1 MSYPVVAVKFCTHL
15 KGKKPSEIKPDILRK
30 CSGGGKM
37 ELCAADAWDAMVAA
51 AAVDGVVLKPT
62 SLGDQFRS
70 IDQQKAGFLQRY
82 QKEPVTNSSTRTW
95 NGVKWWLKKGFA
107 PLAAPNDDPKTCSR
121 HMLGL
126 AVDVANANG
135 KILKWL
141 LDNEDKFGFSHE
153 VQSEP
158 WHIRYVAG
166 NNIPVAVVEFVG
178 NKPQQ

>member
-1 MSYPVVAVKFCTHL
+1 MKYPVVAIKFCSHI
-15 KGKKPSEIKPDILRK
+15 KGKKPSEITGDVLRK

-51 AAVDGVVLKPT
+51 AAADGIILKPT

-70 IDQQKAGFLQRY
+70 IEQQKTAFLQRY
-82 QKEPVTNSSTRTW
+82 RKEPVANSTSRTW
-95 NGVKWWLKKGFA
+95 NGRKWWLKRGFA
-107 PLAAPNDDPKTCSR
+107 PLAAPNDDAKTCSR

-135 KILKWL
+135 KILEWL
-141 LDNEDKFGFSHE
+141 LNNEDKFGFSHE

-166 NNIPVAVVEFVG
+166 DDVPVAVKEFL
-178 NKPQQ
+178 Q

>member
-1 MSYPVVAVKFCTHL
+1 MPLLVAPIKFCSHL
-15 KGKKPSEIKPDILRK
+15 KGKKPSQITPDILRK

-37 ELCAADAWDAMVAA
+37 ELHAADAWDAMVAA
-51 AAVDGVVLKPT
+51 AAKDGVVLKPT

-70 IDQQKAGFLQRY
+70 ISQQKTAFLQRY
-82 QKEPVTNSSTRTW
+82 SREPIEGASTRTW
-95 NGVKWWLKKGFA
+95 NKEKWYLKKGFA

-126 AVDVANANG
+126 AVDVANAHG
-135 KILKWL
+135 KILKWIIEN
-141 LDNEDKFGFSHE
+141 NEKFGFSHE

-166 NNIPVAVVEFVG
+166 DGVPAAVKEFLEQP
-178 NKPQQ
+178 K

>member
-1 MSYPVVAVKFCTHL
+1 
-15 KGKKPSEIKPDILRK
+15 
-30 CSGGGKM
+30 M

-51 AAVDGVVLKPT
+51 AAADGITLKPT

-70 IDQQKAGFLQRY
+70 IEQQKVAFLQRY
-82 QKEPVTNSSTRTW
+82 RKIPVPKSSTRTW
-95 NGVKWWLKKGFA
+95 NGRKWWLKKGFA

-135 KILKWL
+135 KILEWL
-141 LDNEDKFGFSHE
+141 LNNEDKFGFSHE
-153 VQSEP
+153 IQSEP

-166 NNIPVAVVEFVG
+166 DDVPVAVKEFL
-178 NKPQQ
+178 Q

>member
-1 MSYPVVAVKFCTHL
+1 MFYPVVAVKFCKHL
-15 KGKKPSEIKPDILRK
+15 VGKKPSEIGVDILKK

-37 ELCAADAWDAMVAA
+37 ELCAADAWNAMVLAA
-51 AAVDGVVLKPT
+51 AKDNVVLKPT
-62 SLGDQFRS
+62 SIGDQYRS
-70 IDQQKAGFLQRY
+70 IEQQTRSFLQRY

-107 PLAAPNDDPKTCSR
+107 PLAAPNDDAKTCSR

-135 KILKWL
+135 KILGWL
-141 LDNEDKFGFSHE
+141 LKNETKYGFSHE
-153 VQSEP
+153 IQSEP

-166 NNIPVAVVEFVG
+166 NNSPQPVQDYLA
-178 NKPQQ
+178 Q

>member
-1 MSYPVVAVKFCTHL
+1 MKYPVVAIKFCSHI
-15 KGKKPSEIKPDILRK
+15 KGKKPSEITGDVLRK

-51 AAVDGVVLKPT
+51 AAKDGITLKPT

-70 IDQQKAGFLQRY
+70 IEQQKTAFLQRY
-82 QKEPVTNSSTRTW
+82 RKEPVANSTSRTW
-95 NGVKWWLKKGFA
+95 NGRKWWLKRGFA

-135 KILKWL
+135 KILDWL
-141 LDNEDKFGFSHE
+141 LANEDKFGFSHE

-166 NNIPVAVVEFVG
+166 DDVPAAVKEFL
-178 NKPQQ
+178 Q

>member
-1 MSYPVVAVKFCTHL
+1 M
-15 KGKKPSEIKPDILRK
+15 
-30 CSGGGKM
+30 
-37 ELCAADAWDAMVAA
+37 
-51 AAVDGVVLKPT
+51 
-62 SLGDQFRS
+62 
-70 IDQQKAGFLQRY
+70 
-82 QKEPVTNSSTRTW
+82 
-95 NGVKWWLKKGFA
+95 
-107 PLAAPNDDPKTCSR
+107 AAPNDDSKTCSR

-141 LDNEDKFGFSHE
+141 LDNEDRFGFSHE

-166 NNIPVAVVEFVG
+166 DNVPVAVVEFVG

>member
-1 MSYPVVAVKFCTHL
+1 MPLQVAPIQFCNHL
-15 KGKKPSEIKPDILRK
+15 VGKKPSTITPDILRK

-51 AAVDGVVLKPT
+51 AAADGITLKPT

-70 IDQQKAGFLQRY
+70 IDQQKTAFLQRY
-82 QKEPVTNSSTRTW
+82 RKEPVANSTSRTW
-95 NGVKWWLKKGFA
+95 NGQKWWLKRGYA
-107 PLAAPNDDPKTCSR
+107 PLAAPNDDAKTCSR

-126 AVDVANANG
+126 AVDVANASG
-135 KILKWL
+135 KILQWL
-141 LDNEDKFGFSHE
+141 QDNNEKFGFSHE

-166 NNIPVAVVEFVG
+166 DDVPAAVLEFLG
-178 NKPQQ
+178 QSK

>member
-1 MSYPVVAVKFCTHL
+1 VPYPVVKVKYCSHL
-15 KGKKPSEIKPDILRK
+15 AGKKPSEVTPDILRK
-30 CSGGGKM
+30 TVSGGKM

-51 AAVDGVVLKPT
+51 AAKDGVTLKPT

-70 IDQQKAGFLQRY
+70 IEQQKAAFLQRY
-82 QKEPVTNSSTRTW
+82 RKEPVANSTSRTW
-95 NGVKWWLKKGFA
+95 NGQKWWLKKGLA

-126 AVDVANANG
+126 AVDVANASG
-135 KILKWL
+135 KILEWL
-141 LDNEDKFGFSHE
+141 LANENKFGFSHE

-166 NNIPVAVVEFVG
+166 DDVPAAVKEFVEQP
-178 NKPQQ
+178 K

>member
-1 MSYPVVAVKFCTHL
+1 MFYPVVAIKFCRHL
-15 KGKKPSEIKPDILRK
+15 KGKKPSEVTSDILRK

-37 ELCAADAWDAMVAA
+37 ELCAADAWNAMVLAA
-51 AAVDGVVLKPT
+51 AKDNVVLKPT
-62 SLGDQFRS
+62 SIGDQYRS
-70 IDQQKAGFLQRY
+70 IEQQTRSFLQRY

-107 PLAAPNDDPKTCSR
+107 PLAAPNDDAKTCSR

-135 KILKWL
+135 TILKWL
-141 LDNEDKFGFSHE
+141 LSNENKFGFSHE

-158 WHIRYVAG
+158 WHIRYVVGDDVPA
-166 NNIPVAVVEFVG
+166 AVKEFVEQS
-178 NKPQQ
+178 K

>member
-1 MSYPVVAVKFCTHL
+1 MPYPVVEVKYCSHL
-15 KGKKPSEIKPDILRK
+15 AGKKPSEVTPDILRK
-30 CSGGGKM
+30 TVSGGKM

-51 AAVDGVVLKPT
+51 AAKDGVTLKPT

-70 IDQQKAGFLQRY
+70 IEQQKAAFLQRY
-82 QKEPVTNSSTRTW
+82 RKEPVANSTSRTW
-95 NGVKWWLKKGFA
+95 NGQKWWLKKGLA

-126 AVDVANANG
+126 AVDVANASG
-135 KILKWL
+135 KILEWL
-141 LDNEDKFGFSHE
+141 LANEDKFGFSHE

-166 NNIPVAVVEFVG
+166 DDVPAAVKEFVEQP
-178 NKPQQ
+178 K

>member
-1 MSYPVVAVKFCTHL
+1 MPYPVVTVIYCSHL
-15 KGKKPSEIKPDILRK
+15 TGKKPSQVTPDILRK
-30 CSGGGKM
+30 TVSGGKM

-51 AAVDGVVLKPT
+51 AAKDGITLKPT

-70 IDQQKAGFLQRY
+70 IDQQKAAFLQRY
-82 QKEPVTNSSTRTW
+82 RKEPVANSTSRTW
-95 NGVKWWLKKGFA
+95 NGQKWWLKKGLA

-126 AVDVANANG
+126 AVDVANASG
-135 KILKWL
+135 KILEWL
-141 LDNEDKFGFSHE
+141 LANENKFGFSHE

-166 NNIPVAVVEFVG
+166 DDVPAAVKEFVEQP
-178 NKPQQ
+178 K

>member
-1 MSYPVVAVKFCTHL
+1 MPYPVVAVKYCNHL
-15 KGKKPSEIKPDILRK
+15 AGKKPSQVTPDILRK
-30 CSGGGKM
+30 TVSGGKM

-51 AAVDGVVLKPT
+51 AAADGITLKPT

-70 IDQQKAGFLQRY
+70 IEQQKTAFLQRY
-82 QKEPVTNSSTRTW
+82 RKEPVANSTSRTW
-95 NGVKWWLKKGFA
+95 NGQKWWLKRGFA

-135 KILKWL
+135 KILEWL
-141 LDNEDKFGFSHE
+141 LANEDKFGFSHE

-166 NNIPVAVVEFVG
+166 DDVPSAVLEFL
-178 NKPQQ
+178 QQSK

>member
-1 MSYPVVAVKFCTHL
+1 MPYPVVTVKYCSHL
-15 KGKKPSEIKPDILRK
+15 AGKKPSEVTPDILRK
-30 CSGGGKM
+30 TVSGGKM

-51 AAVDGVVLKPT
+51 AAKDGITLKPT

-70 IDQQKAGFLQRY
+70 IEQQKTAFLQRY
-82 QKEPVTNSSTRTW
+82 KKEPVANSTSRTW
-95 NGVKWWLKKGFA
+95 NGRKWWLKRGFA

-135 KILKWL
+135 KILDWL
-141 LDNEDKFGFSHE
+141 LKNEDKFGFSHE

-166 NNIPVAVVEFVG
+166 DDVPAAVKEFL
-178 NKPQQ
+178 Q

>member
-1 MSYPVVAVKFCTHL
+1 MPYPVVTVKYCSHL
-15 KGKKPSEIKPDILRK
+15 AGKKPSQVTPDILRK
-30 CSGGGKM
+30 TVSGGKM

-51 AAVDGVVLKPT
+51 AAKDGVTLKPT

-70 IDQQKAGFLQRY
+70 IDQQKAAFLQRY
-82 QKEPVTNSSTRTW
+82 RKEPVANSTSRTW
-95 NGVKWWLKKGFA
+95 NGQKWWLKKGLA

-126 AVDVANANG
+126 AVDVANASG
-135 KILKWL
+135 KILEWL
-141 LDNEDKFGFSHE
+141 LANENKFGFSHE

-166 NNIPVAVVEFVG
+166 DDVPAAVKEFVEQP
-178 NKPQQ
+178 K

>member
-1 MSYPVVAVKFCTHL
+1 MPYPVVEVKYCSHL
-15 KGKKPSEIKPDILRK
+15 AGKKPSEVTPDILRK
-30 CSGGGKM
+30 TVSGGKM

-51 AAVDGVVLKPT
+51 AAKDSITLKPT

-70 IDQQKAGFLQRY
+70 IEQQKAAFLQRY
-82 QKEPVTNSSTRTW
+82 RKEPVANSTSRTW
-95 NGVKWWLKKGFA
+95 NGQKWWLKKGLA
-107 PLAAPNDDPKTCSR
+107 PLAAPNDDAKTCSR

-135 KILKWL
+135 KILEWL
-141 LDNEDKFGFSHE
+141 LANEDKFGFSHE

-166 NNIPVAVVEFVG
+166 DNVPAAVKEFVEQP
-178 NKPQQ
+178 K

>member
-1 MSYPVVAVKFCTHL
+1 MPLVVAPIKFCSHL
-15 KGKKPSEIKPDILRK
+15 AGKKPSQVTPDILRK

-51 AAVDGVVLKPT
+51 AAADGITLKPT

-70 IDQQKAGFLQRY
+70 IEQQKTAFLQRY
-82 QKEPVTNSSTRTW
+82 RKEPVANSTSRTW
-95 NGVKWWLKKGFA
+95 NGQKWWLKRGFA

-126 AVDVANANG
+126 AVDVANASG
-135 KILKWL
+135 KVLKWL
-141 LDNEDKFGFSHE
+141 QDNNERFGFSHE

-166 NNIPVAVVEFVG
+166 DDVPSAVLEFL
-178 NKPQQ
+178 QQSK

>member
-1 MSYPVVAVKFCTHL
+1 MPYPVVTVKYCNHL
-15 KGKKPSEIKPDILRK
+15 AGKKPSEVTPDILRK
-30 CSGGGKM
+30 TVSGGKM

-51 AAVDGVVLKPT
+51 AAKDGVTLKPT

-70 IDQQKAGFLQRY
+70 IEQQKAAFLQRY
-82 QKEPVTNSSTRTW
+82 RKESVANSTSRTW
-95 NGVKWWLKKGFA
+95 NGQKWWLKKGLA
-107 PLAAPNDDPKTCSR
+107 PLAAPNDDAKTCSR

-135 KILKWL
+135 KILEWL
-141 LDNEDKFGFSHE
+141 LANEDKFGFSHE

-166 NNIPVAVVEFVG
+166 DDVPAAVKEFVEQP
-178 NKPQQ
+178 K

>member
-1 MSYPVVAVKFCTHL
+1 MKYPVVAIKFCSHI
-15 KGKKPSEIKPDILRK
+15 KGKKPSEITGDVLRK

-51 AAVDGVVLKPT
+51 AAADGIILKPT

-70 IDQQKAGFLQRY
+70 IEQQKTAFLQRY
-82 QKEPVTNSSTRTW
+82 RKEPVANSTSRTW
-95 NGVKWWLKKGFA
+95 NGRKWWLKRGFA

-126 AVDVANANG
+126 AVDVANASG
-135 KILKWL
+135 KILDWL
-141 LDNEDKFGFSHE
+141 LANEDKFGFSHE

-166 NNIPVAVVEFVG
+166 DDVPVAVKEFL
-178 NKPQQ
+178 Q

>member
-1 MSYPVVAVKFCTHL
+1 VPYPVVEVKYCSHL
-15 KGKKPSEIKPDILRK
+15 AGKKPSEVTPDILRK
-30 CSGGGKM
+30 TVSGGKM

-51 AAVDGVVLKPT
+51 AAKDGVTLKPT

-70 IDQQKAGFLQRY
+70 IEQQKAAFLQRY
-82 QKEPVTNSSTRTW
+82 RKEPVANSTSRTW
-95 NGVKWWLKKGFA
+95 NGQKWWLKKGLA

-126 AVDVANANG
+126 AVDVANASG
-135 KILKWL
+135 KILEWL
-141 LDNEDKFGFSHE
+141 LANENKFGFSHE

-166 NNIPVAVVEFVG
+166 DDVPAAVKEFVEQP
-178 NKPQQ
+178 K

>member
-1 MSYPVVAVKFCTHL
+1 MPYPVVTVKYCNHL
-15 KGKKPSEIKPDILRK
+15 AGKKPSEVTPDILRK
-30 CSGGGKM
+30 TVSGGKM

-51 AAVDGVVLKPT
+51 AAKDGVTLKPT

-70 IDQQKAGFLQRY
+70 IEQQKAAFLQRY
-82 QKEPVTNSSTRTW
+82 RKEPVANSTSRTW
-95 NGVKWWLKKGFA
+95 NGQKWWLKKGLA
-107 PLAAPNDDPKTCSR
+107 PLAAPNDDAKTCSR

-135 KILKWL
+135 KILGWL
-141 LDNEDKFGFSHE
+141 LANEDKFGFSHE

-166 NNIPVAVVEFVG
+166 NDVPAAVKEFVEQP
-178 NKPQQ
+178 K

>member
-1 MSYPVVAVKFCTHL
+1 MPYPVVEVKYCSHL
-15 KGKKPSEIKPDILRK
+15 AGKKPSEVTPDILRK
-30 CSGGGKM
+30 TVSGGKM

-51 AAVDGVVLKPT
+51 AAKDDITLKPT

-70 IDQQKAGFLQRY
+70 IEQQKAAFLQRY
-82 QKEPVTNSSTRTW
+82 RKEPVANSTSRTW
-95 NGVKWWLKKGFA
+95 NGQKWWLKKGLA
-107 PLAAPNDDPKTCSR
+107 PLAAPNDDAKTCSR

-135 KILKWL
+135 KILEWL
-141 LDNEDKFGFSHE
+141 LANEDKFGFSHE

-166 NNIPVAVVEFVG
+166 DDVPAAVKEFVEQP
-178 NKPQQ
+178 K

>member
-1 MSYPVVAVKFCTHL
+1 MPYPVVEVKYCSHL
-15 KGKKPSEIKPDILRK
+15 TGKKPSEVTPDILRK
-30 CSGGGKM
+30 TVSGGKM

-51 AAVDGVVLKPT
+51 AAKDGVTLKPT

-70 IDQQKAGFLQRY
+70 IEQQKAAFLQRY
-82 QKEPVTNSSTRTW
+82 RKEPVANSTSRTW
-95 NGVKWWLKKGFA
+95 NGQKWWLKKGFA

-135 KILKWL
+135 KILEWL
-141 LDNEDKFGFSHE
+141 LANEDKFGFSHE

-166 NNIPVAVVEFVG
+166 DDVPAAVKEFVEQP
-178 NKPQQ
+178 K

>member
-1 MSYPVVAVKFCTHL
+1 MRLLVTPIRFCSHL
-15 KGKKPSEIKPDILRK
+15 AGKKPSQITPDILRK

-51 AAVDGVVLKPT
+51 AAKDDITLKPT

-70 IDQQKAGFLQRY
+70 INQQKAAFLQRY
-82 QKEPVTNSSTRTW
+82 SKKPITNATTRTW
-95 NGVKWWLKKGFA
+95 NGQKWWLKKGFA

-141 LDNEDKFGFSHE
+141 LANEDKFGFSHE

-166 NNIPVAVVEFVG
+166 NDVPATVKEFVEQP
-178 NKPQQ
+178 K

>member
-1 MSYPVVAVKFCTHL
+1 MPYPVVTVKYCSHL
-15 KGKKPSEIKPDILRK
+15 AGKKPSQVTPDILRK
-30 CSGGGKM
+30 TVSGGKM

-51 AAVDGVVLKPT
+51 AAKDGVTLKPT

-70 IDQQKAGFLQRY
+70 IDQQKAAFLQRY
-82 QKEPVTNSSTRTW
+82 RKEPVANSTSRTW
-95 NGVKWWLKKGFA
+95 NGRKWWLKKGFA

-135 KILKWL
+135 KILEWL
-141 LDNEDKFGFSHE
+141 LANEDKFGFSHE

-166 NNIPVAVVEFVG
+166 NDVPAAVKEFVEQP
-178 NKPQQ
+178 K

>member
-1 MSYPVVAVKFCTHL
+1 MRYPVVAIKFCSHI
-15 KGKKPSEIKPDILRK
+15 KGKKPSQITNDVLRK

-51 AAVDGVVLKPT
+51 AAADGITLKPT

-70 IDQQKAGFLQRY
+70 IEQQKAAFLQRY
-82 QKEPVTNSSTRTW
+82 RKIPVANSTSRTW
-95 NGVKWWLKKGFA
+95 NGKKWWLKRGFA

-135 KILKWL
+135 KILEWL
-141 LDNEDKFGFSHE
+141 LNNEDKFGFSHE
-153 VQSEP
+153 IQSEP

-166 NNIPVAVVEFVG
+166 DDVPVAVKEFL
-178 NKPQQ
+178 Q

>member
-1 MSYPVVAVKFCTHL
+1 MPYPVVAIKFCSHI
-15 KGKKPSEIKPDILRK
+15 KGKKPSEITNDVLRK

-51 AAVDGVVLKPT
+51 AAADGITLKPT

-70 IDQQKAGFLQRY
+70 IEQQKTAFLQRY
-82 QKEPVTNSSTRTW
+82 RKEPVANSTSRTW
-95 NGVKWWLKKGFA
+95 NGRKWWLKRGFA

-126 AVDVANANG
+126 AVDVANASG
-135 KILKWL
+135 KILDWL
-141 LDNEDKFGFSHE
+141 LANEDKFGFSHE

-166 NNIPVAVVEFVG
+166 DDVPAAVKEFL
-178 NKPQQ
+178 Q

>member
-1 MSYPVVAVKFCTHL
+1 MKYPVVAIKFCSHI
-15 KGKKPSEIKPDILRK
+15 KGKKPSEITNDVLRK

-51 AAVDGVVLKPT
+51 AAADGIILKPT

-70 IDQQKAGFLQRY
+70 IEQQKTAFLQRY
-82 QKEPVTNSSTRTW
+82 RKEPVANSTSRTW
-95 NGVKWWLKKGFA
+95 NGRKWWLKRGFA

-126 AVDVANANG
+126 AVDVANASS
-135 KILKWL
+135 KILEWL
-141 LDNEDKFGFSHE
+141 LNNEDKFGFSHE

-166 NNIPVAVVEFVG
+166 DNVPVAVKEFL
-178 NKPQQ
+178 Q

>member
-1 MSYPVVAVKFCTHL
+1 MPYPVVTVKYCSHL
-15 KGKKPSEIKPDILRK
+15 AGKKPSEVTPDILRK
-30 CSGGGKM
+30 TVSGGKM

-51 AAVDGVVLKPT
+51 AAKDGVTLKPT

-70 IDQQKAGFLQRY
+70 IEQQKAVFLQRY
-82 QKEPVTNSSTRTW
+82 RKEPVANSTSRTW
-95 NGVKWWLKKGFA
+95 NGQKWWLKKGLA
-107 PLAAPNDDPKTCSR
+107 PLAAPNDDAKTCSR

-135 KILKWL
+135 KILEWL
-141 LDNEDKFGFSHE
+141 LANEDKFGFSHE

-166 NNIPVAVVEFVG
+166 DDVPAAVKEFVEQP
-178 NKPQQ
+178 K

>member
-1 MSYPVVAVKFCTHL
+1 MPYPVVEVKYCSHL
-15 KGKKPSEIKPDILRK
+15 AGKKPSEVTPDILRK
-30 CSGGGKM
+30 TVSGGKM

-51 AAVDGVVLKPT
+51 AAKDGITLKPT

-70 IDQQKAGFLQRY
+70 IDQQKAAFLQRY
-82 QKEPVTNSSTRTW
+82 RKEPVANSTSRTW
-95 NGVKWWLKKGFA
+95 NGQKWWLKKGLA

-126 AVDVANANG
+126 AVDVANASG
-135 KILKWL
+135 KILEWL
-141 LDNEDKFGFSHE
+141 LANENKFGFSHE

-166 NNIPVAVVEFVG
+166 DDVPAAVKEFVEQP
-178 NKPQQ
+178 K